1 MDEDVTNV
9 QIERFVVLLI
19 KSLLWD
25 ALVADGLQ
33 DAAKTFRDKQTQHL
47 AISPKSVFSTK
58 LKRKVKPH
66 LPVLMKCHYQLLQL
80 LLQS

>member
-9 QIERFVVLLI
+9 KTERLVVLLI

-25 ALVADGLQ
+25 ALVTESLQ

-47 AISPKSVFSTK
+47 AI
-58 LKRKVKPH
+58 
-66 LPVLMKCHYQLLQL
+66 
-80 LLQS
+80 